1 MKYEIRRRDKED
13 KNVWSPVAWADTWEW
28 GSKIARSLNCASDG
42 EFAVFSKDGKMIK
55 TMEEAMKL

>member
-13 KNVWSPVAWADTWEW
+13 KNLWSPVAWSDTWKWANE
-28 GSKIARSLNCASDG
+28 IARSLNCVSDG